1 MSKVFR
7 VAFAGSGDKLVVPE
21 TVQVDGSVSLPAGWG
36 ANYSKATG
44 DPGYMPVGRT
54 EMNGIIN
61 QITAGLIDLQTYGVP
76 VWEALSGGWAVDAR
90 VYHSGTIYRNTSA
103 GNTTTPPGSGWVVDV
118 DLTPYLQKAGGTMT
132 GFITLHANA
141 SSSMHPVTLQ
151 QLNAALGGQ
160 ALPVGSLIPVA
171 FNPGGSP
178 PTGWLKCNGASVSR
192 TTYSALYSAISTT
205 YGSVDGNTFN
215 LPDLRGCVLR
225 GWTDGSSYDSGR
237 VYGSTQADQNKSH
250 NHGGAT
256 GGQSVD
262 HTHSGTTSWNG
273 DHSHH
278 SGYEVPTRMAD
289 NDRGGDGSSFS
300 LDNPTSFWTAVSGGH
315 NHTMT
320 TGGASAGHDHGIPS
334 DGGSEVRMRNV
345 AMTYLIKYI

>member
-1 MSKVFR
+1 MSKIFT
-7 VAFAGSGDKLVVPE
+7 APFAGSGDTIVIPE
-21 TVQVDGSVSLPAGWG
+21 TVQVDGSVSIPAGWG
-36 ANYSKATG
+36 PDYAKVTG
-44 DPGYMPVGRT
+44 DPGYKPVGRT

-61 QITAGLIDLQTYGVP
+61 QITAGLKDLQTYGVP
-76 VWEALSGGWAVDAR
+76 VWEALSGGWAVNAR

-103 GNTTTPPGSGWVVDV
+103 GNTATPPGSGWVVDV

-250 NHGGAT
+250 NHGGST
-256 GGQSVD
+256 GLQSND
-262 HTHSGTTSWNG
+262 HTHSGTTSWGG
-273 DHSHH
+273 DHTHGVYAAIMGSRQ
-278 SGYEVPTRMAD
+278 SIQDDSFV
-289 NDRGGDGSSFS
+289 GGNNQTLSTG
-300 LDNPTSFWTAVSGGH
+300 AAGGH

-320 TGGASAGHDHGIPS
+320 TGGVSAGHDHGIPS

-345 AMTYLIKYI
+345 AMTFLIKYI

>member
-7 VAFAGSGDKLVVPE
+7 TAFASSGDKLVVPE

-36 ANYSKATG
+36 VNYSKANV

-61 QITAGLIDLQTYGVP
+61 QITSGLIDLQTYGVP

-103 GNTTTPPGSGWVVDV
+103 GNTTTPPGSGWVLDV

-151 QLNAALGGQ
+151 QLNAALAGQ

-237 VYGSTQADQNKSH
+237 VYGSTQADQNKAHS
-250 NHGGAT
+250 HGGAT
-256 GGQSVD
+256 GGQSAD
-262 HTHSGTTSWNG
+262 HSHSGVTSWNG
-273 DHSHH
+273 DHSH
-278 SGYEVPTRMAD
+278 SGGEFIGQ
-289 NDRGGDGSSFS
+289 NLIGGKSGAYVR
-300 LDNPTSFWTAVSGGH
+300 LNTNPPNNTGVAGGH
-315 NHTMT
+315 NHTIT
-320 TGGASAGHDHGIPS
+320 TSGASVGHAHSIAA

-345 AMTYLIKYI
+345 AMTYLIKYM

>member
-61 QITAGLIDLQTYGVP
+61 QITSGLIDLQTYGVP

-160 ALPVGSLIPVA
+160 ALPVGALIPVA

-225 GWTDGSSYDSGR
+225 GWTDGSIYDTGR

-256 GGQSVD
+256 GGQSAD

-273 DHSHH
+273 DHSH
-278 SGYEVPTRMAD
+278 
-289 NDRGGDGSSFS
+289 
-300 LDNPTSFWTAVSGGH
+300 SGGETDTQNFIGGNSGAFVRLNYQAGKNTGVAGAH
-315 NHTMT
+315 NHTIT
-320 TGGASAGHDHGIPS
+320 TGGASVGHTHSITS

>member
-7 VAFAGSGDKLVVPE
+7 VAFAGGGDKITVPE

-61 QITAGLIDLQTYGVP
+61 QITSGLIDLQTYGVP
-76 VWEALSGGWAVDAR
+76 VWEALSGGWAVNAR

-141 SSSMHPVTLQ
+141 SSNMHPVTLQ

-237 VYGSTQADQNKSH
+237 VYGSTQADQNKAHS
-250 NHGGAT
+250 HGGAT
-256 GGQSVD
+256 GGQSSDHTHDGTTSWGGD
-262 HTHSGTTSWNG
+262 HTHSVYAAYMGSRQSVQADSFVGVNNTTLN
-273 DHSHH
+273 
-278 SGYEVPTRMAD
+278 
-289 NDRGGDGSSFS
+289 
-300 LDNPTSFWTAVSGGH
+300 TSANGGH

-320 TGGASAGHDHGIPS
+320 TGGASAGHTHGIAA

>member
-21 TVQVDGSVSLPAGWG
+21 TVQVDGSVSLPSGWG

-61 QITAGLIDLQTYGVP
+61 QITSGLIDLQTYGVP

-250 NHGGAT
+250 DHGGST
-256 GGQSVD
+256 GLQSHD
-262 HTHSGTTSWNG
+262 HAHSGTTSWGG
-273 DHSHH
+273 DHTH
-278 SGYEVPTRMAD
+278 SVYAAYMGSRQSVQAD
-289 NDRGGDGSSFS
+289 SFVGV
-300 LDNPTSFWTAVSGGH
+300 NNTVINTSANGGH
-315 NHTMT
+315 NHTIT
-320 TGGASAGHDHGIPS
+320 TGGANAGHTHGIAA

-345 AMTYLIKYI
+345 AMTFLIKYI

>member
-21 TVQVDGSVSLPAGWG
+21 TIQVDGSVSLPAGWG

-61 QITAGLIDLQTYGVP
+61 QITSGLIDLQTYGVP

-118 DLTPYLQKAGGTMT
+118 DFTPYLQKAGGTMT

-192 TTYSALYSAISTT
+192 ATYSALYSTISTT

-256 GGQSVD
+256 GGQSAD

-273 DHSHH
+273 DHAHGQ
-278 SGYEVPTRMAD
+278 SGY
-289 NDRGGDGSSFS
+289 DGSTDGSAFANS
-300 LDNPTSFWTAVSGGH
+300 GISGGAYWLTSGTAGGH
-315 NHTMT
+315 NHIMT
-320 TGGASAGHDHGIPS
+320 TGGASAGHTHGIAA

>member
-7 VAFAGSGDKLVVPE
+7 TAFASSGDKMTVPE
-21 TVQVDGSVSLPAGWG
+21 TVQVDGSVSLPVGWSV
-36 ANYSKATG
+36 NYSKATG

-61 QITAGLIDLQTYGVP
+61 QITSGLIDLQTYGVP

-151 QLNAALGGQ
+151 QLNAALGAQ

-192 TTYSALYSAISTT
+192 TTYSALYSVISTT

-225 GWTDGSSYDSGR
+225 GWTDGSSYDTGR

-256 GGQSVD
+256 GGQSND

-273 DHSHH
+273 DHSHSQGAYDGDKNGSAFAH
-278 SGYEVPTRMAD
+278 SG
-289 NDRGGDGSSFS
+289 
-300 LDNPTSFWTAVSGGH
+300 VSGGVFTLNTGIAGGH
-315 NHTMT
+315 SHTIN
-320 TGGASAGHDHGIPS
+320 TGGASAGHVHSIAA

>member
-21 TVQVDGSVSLPAGWG
+21 TIQVDGSVSLPAGWG

-151 QLNAALGGQ
+151 QLNAALGAQ

-256 GGQSVD
+256 GGQSND
-262 HTHSGTTSWNG
+262 HTHSGTTSWDG
-273 DHSHH
+273 DHSH
-278 SGYEVPTRMAD
+278 SGGEFIGQNFV
-289 NDRGGDGSSFS
+289 GGGSGAYVR
-300 LDNPTSFWTAVSGGH
+300 LNVNPPNNTGVAGGH
-315 NHTMT
+315 NHTIT
-320 TGGASAGHDHGIPS
+320 TGGASAGHTHSIGA

>member
-7 VAFAGSGDKLVVPE
+7 TAFAGSGDKMTVPE

-61 QITAGLIDLQTYGVP
+61 QITDGLIDLQTYGVP

-178 PTGWLKCNGASVSR
+178 PSGWLKCNGASVSR

-250 NHGGAT
+250 NHGGET
-256 GGQSVD
+256 GGQSAD
-262 HTHSGTTSWNG
+262 HTHSGTTSWAG
-273 DHSHH
+273 DHSHGQT
-278 SGYEVPTRMAD
+278 GYD
-289 NDRGGDGSSFS
+289 GGNDGSSFAHS
-300 LDNPTSFWTAVSGGH
+300 GVRGSSFTLITSTAGGH
-315 NHTMT
+315 NHTIT
-320 TGGASAGHDHGIPS
+320 TGGASVGHTHSITS

>member
-21 TVQVDGSVSLPAGWG
+21 TVQVDGSVSLPSGWG

-250 NHGGAT
+250 DHGGST
-256 GGQSVD
+256 GLQSHD
-262 HTHSGTTSWNG
+262 HAHSGTTSWGG
-273 DHSHH
+273 DHTH
-278 SGYEVPTRMAD
+278 SVYAAYMGSRQSIQAD
-289 NDRGGDGSSFS
+289 SFVGV
-300 LDNPTSFWTAVSGGH
+300 NNTVINTSANGGH
-315 NHTMT
+315 NHTIT
-320 TGGASAGHDHGIPS
+320 TGGANAGHTHGIAA

-345 AMTYLIKYI
+345 AMTFLIKYI

>member
-7 VAFAGSGDKLVVPE
+7 VAFAGSGDKMTVPE

-36 ANYSKATG
+36 TNYSKATG

-61 QITAGLIDLQTYGVP
+61 QITSGLIDLQTYGVP

-237 VYGSTQADQNKSH
+237 VYGSTQDDQNKSH
-250 NHGGAT
+250 NHDGAT
-256 GGQSVD
+256 GGQSAD

-273 DHSHH
+273 DHTHAAAARDGDIDGTAFAH
-278 SGYEVPTRMAD
+278 SGPSGPAFTIY
-289 NDRGGDGSSFS
+289 
-300 LDNPTSFWTAVSGGH
+300 TAGAGGH
-315 NHTMT
+315 NHTIT
-320 TGGASAGHDHGIPS
+320 TGGASVGHTHSITS
-334 DGGSEVRMRNV
+334 DGGAEVRMRNV

>member
-7 VAFAGSGDKLVVPE
+7 TAFAGSGDKMTVPE

-61 QITAGLIDLQTYGVP
+61 QITDGLIDLQTYGVP

-132 GFITLHANA
+132 GFITLHSNA
-141 SSSMHPVTLQ
+141 TSNMHPVTLQ

-178 PTGWLKCNGASVSR
+178 PSGWLKCNGASVSR

-250 NHGGAT
+250 NHGGET
-256 GGQSVD
+256 GGQSAD
-262 HTHSGTTSWNG
+262 HTHSGTTSWAG
-273 DHSHH
+273 DHSHGQT
-278 SGYEVPTRMAD
+278 GYD
-289 NDRGGDGSSFS
+289 GGNDGSSFAHS
-300 LDNPTSFWTAVSGGH
+300 GVRGSSFTLITSTAGGH

-320 TGGASAGHDHGIPS
+320 TGGASVGHTHSITF

>member
-7 VAFAGSGDKLVVPE
+7 TAFAGSGDKMTVPE

-61 QITAGLIDLQTYGVP
+61 QITDGLIDLQTYGVP

-178 PTGWLKCNGASVSR
+178 PSGWLKCNGASVSR

-225 GWTDGSSYDSGR
+225 GWTDGSSYDTGR

-256 GGQSVD
+256 GGQSSD
-262 HTHSGTTSWNG
+262 HIHSGTTSWAG
-273 DHSHH
+273 DHSHGQT
-278 SGYEVPTRMAD
+278 GYD
-289 NDRGGDGSSFS
+289 GGNDGSSFAHS
-300 LDNPTSFWTAVSGGH
+300 GVRGSSFTLITSTAGGH

-320 TGGASAGHDHGIPS
+320 TGGASVGHTHSITS

>member
-7 VAFAGSGDKLVVPE
+7 TAFAGSGDKMTVPE

-61 QITAGLIDLQTYGVP
+61 QITDGLIDLQTYGVP

-178 PTGWLKCNGASVSR
+178 PSGWLKCNGASVSR

-250 NHGGAT
+250 NHGGET
-256 GGQSVD
+256 GGQSAD
-262 HTHSGTTSWNG
+262 HTHSGTTSWAG
-273 DHSHH
+273 DHSHGQT
-278 SGYEVPTRMAD
+278 GYD
-289 NDRGGDGSSFS
+289 GGNDGSSFAHS
-300 LDNPTSFWTAVSGGH
+300 GVRGSSFTLITSTAGGH

-320 TGGASAGHDHGIPS
+320 TGGASVGHTHSITS

>member
-7 VAFAGSGDKLVVPE
+7 VSFAGRGDKLVVPE
-21 TVQVDGSVSLPAGWG
+21 TVQVDGSVSLPSGWG

-61 QITAGLIDLQTYGVP
+61 QITSGLIDLQTYGVP
-76 VWEALSGGWAVDAR
+76 VWEALSGGWAVNAR

-103 GNTTTPPGSGWVVDV
+103 GNTATPPGSGWVVDV

-132 GFITLHANA
+132 GYITLHANA
-141 SSSMHPVTLQ
+141 SSNMHPVTLQ
-151 QLNAALGGQ
+151 QLNAALSGQ
-160 ALPVGSLIPVA
+160 ALFVGAIVPAA

-178 PTGWLKCNGASVSR
+178 PTGWLKCNGAPVSR
-192 TTYSALYSAISTT
+192 TTYAALFAAIGTT
-205 YGSVDGNTFN
+205 YGSVDSNSFN
-215 LPDLRGCVLR
+215 LPNLRGCVVR
-225 GWTDGSSYDSGR
+225 GWTDGSVFDSGR

-250 NHGGAT
+250 DHGGAT
-256 GGQSVD
+256 GGQSAN
-262 HTHSGTTSWNG
+262 HTHSGTTSWAG
-273 DHSHH
+273 DHSHSQSAYDGSTNGSAFAH
-278 SGYEVPTRMAD
+278 SGVS
-289 NDRGGDGSSFS
+289 GGKYTLTTG
-300 LDNPTSFWTAVSGGH
+300 TAGGH
-315 NHTMT
+315 NHTIT
-320 TGGASAGHDHGIPS
+320 TGGASAGHVHSIAA

>member
-7 VAFAGSGDKLVVPE
+7 TAFASSGDKMAVPE

-44 DPGYMPVGRT
+44 DTGYMPVGRA

-103 GNTTTPPGSGWVVDV
+103 GNTTTPPGSGWVVDM
-118 DLTPYLQKAGGTMT
+118 DLTPYLQKAGGMMT

-160 ALPVGSLIPVA
+160 ALPVGCLMPVA

-205 YGSVDGNTFN
+205 YGSVDGNSFN

-237 VYGSTQADQNKSH
+237 VYGSTQEDQNKSH

-256 GGQSVD
+256 GGQSAD

-273 DHSHH
+273 DHSH
-278 SGYEVPTRMAD
+278 SGGEFTGI
-289 NDRGGDGSSFS
+289 NLIGGGSGAYVR
-300 LDNPTSFWTAVSGGH
+300 LNINPPNNTGVAGGH

-320 TGGASAGHDHGIPS
+320 TGGASAGHYHGVNL

>member
-7 VAFAGSGDKLVVPE
+7 TAFASSGDKITVPE
-21 TVQVDGSVSLPAGWG
+21 TVQVDGSVSLSAGWG

-61 QITAGLIDLQTYGVP
+61 QITSGLIDLQTYGVP

-132 GFITLHANA
+132 GYITLHANA

-151 QLNAALGGQ
+151 QLNAALGAQ

-192 TTYSALYSAISTT
+192 TTYSALYSVISTT

-225 GWTDGSSYDSGR
+225 GWTDGSSYDTGR

-256 GGQSVD
+256 GGQSAD
-262 HTHSGTTSWNG
+262 HTHSGTTSWGG
-273 DHSHH
+273 DHTHTVYAAYMGSRQ
-278 SGYEVPTRMAD
+278 SIQKDSFV
-289 NDRGGDGSSFS
+289 GGNNTN
-300 LDNPTSFWTAVSGGH
+300 LNTSANGGH
-315 NHTMT
+315 SHTIT
-320 TGGASAGHDHGIPS
+320 TGGASVGHTHSITS

>member
-250 NHGGAT
+250 DHGGAT
-256 GGQSVD
+256 GGQSAD
-262 HTHSGTTSWNG
+262 HTHSGTTSWGG
-273 DHSHH
+273 DHTHAVYAAYMGSRQ
-278 SGYEVPTRMAD
+278 SVQAD
-289 NDRGGDGSSFS
+289 AYVGGD
-300 LDNPTSFWTAVSGGH
+300 NTVINTSANGGH

-320 TGGASAGHDHGIPS
+320 TGGASAGHTHSIAA

-345 AMTYLIKYI
+345 AMTFLIKYI

>member
-61 QITAGLIDLQTYGVP
+61 QITSGLIDLQTYGVP

-178 PTGWLKCNGASVSR
+178 PSGWLKCNGASVSR

-237 VYGSTQADQNKSH
+237 VYGSTQDDQNKSH
-250 NHGGAT
+250 NHGGST
-256 GGQSVD
+256 GLQSND
-262 HTHSGTTSWNG
+262 HTHSGTTASSG
-273 DHSHH
+273 DHNHGVWAGLFGSRT
-278 SGYEVPTRMAD
+278 SVQAD
-289 NDRGGDGSSFS
+289 APVGGNNTTLYTSTNGAHTHPFS
-300 LDNPTSFWTAVSGGH
+300 
-315 NHTMT
+315 
-320 TGGASAGHDHGIPS
+320 TGGASVGHTHSITS
-334 DGGSEVRMRNV
+334 DGGAEVRMRNV
-345 AMTYLIKYI
+345 AMTFLIKYI

>member
-21 TVQVDGSVSLPAGWG
+21 TVQVDGSVSLPIGWG
-36 ANYSKATG
+36 VNYSKATG

-61 QITAGLIDLQTYGVP
+61 QITSGLIDLQTYGVP

-132 GFITLHANA
+132 GYITLHANA

-151 QLNAALGGQ
+151 QLNAALVAQ

-192 TTYSALYSAISTT
+192 ATYSALYSAISTT

-256 GGQSVD
+256 GGQSAD
-262 HTHSGTTSWNG
+262 HTHSGTTSWAG
-273 DHSHH
+273 DHSHSQGGYDGSADGSRFAH
-278 SGYEVPTRMAD
+278 SGASGVWILLT
-289 NDRGGDGSSFS
+289 
-300 LDNPTSFWTAVSGGH
+300 TAAAGGH
-315 NHTMT
+315 DHTMT
-320 TGGASAGHDHGIPS
+320 TGGASVGHTHS
-334 DGGSEVRMRNV
+334 VAADGGSEVRMRNV

>member
-250 NHGGAT
+250 DHGGAT
-256 GGQSVD
+256 GGQSAD
-262 HTHSGTTSWNG
+262 HTHSGTTSWGG
-273 DHSHH
+273 DHTHAVYAAHMGSRQ
-278 SGYEVPTRMAD
+278 SVQAD
-289 NDRGGDGSSFS
+289 AYVGGD
-300 LDNPTSFWTAVSGGH
+300 NTVINTSANGGH

-320 TGGASAGHDHGIPS
+320 TGGASAGHTHSIAA

-345 AMTYLIKYI
+345 AMTFLIKYI